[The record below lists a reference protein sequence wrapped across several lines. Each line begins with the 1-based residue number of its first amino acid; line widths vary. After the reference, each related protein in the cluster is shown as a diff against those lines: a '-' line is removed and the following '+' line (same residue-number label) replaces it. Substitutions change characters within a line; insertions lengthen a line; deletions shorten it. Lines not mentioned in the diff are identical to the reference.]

1 MNDKKLGENASTLY
15 GAPEYA
21 AWDAER
27 TYRQYDRVSVDGAIY
42 AAKKPSKGVE
52 PFGDDGSNWQF
63 MDGTAHVAGDCFT
76 VDKGNG
82 GAVKVSASA
91 VNGGTA
97 ISVGKSD
104 GANTVSADIATA
116 GSLGVVKI
124 GTGLNIDENGTVT
137 ANIPVADEHKIGSTN
152 GIAPFYVDQN
162 ESGTTVI
169 TGKSLVSSATA
180 EVQQDSEYEYSVNVP
195 NATDAKVGVVKP
207 DGDSITADEDGTI
220 HATPYALPV
229 ASADTLG
236 GVKVGAGLS
245 VDESGVLSASGGDEW
260 VKLDVVAT
268 SNYGFTGE
276 VYKKGNILKICAA
289 NRGTTTLDVNYG
301 NLTTVIEFDLS
312 PVVDTKQFSNAN
324 RYYSNYISFYT
335 STSSNPIYPYLQIRG
350 NDARTAATAV
360 INAPAYS
367 NISVPPNCSITC
379 FAILN

>member
-1 MNDKKLGENASTLY
+1 MDNNKLGENASTLY

-27 TYRQYDRVSVDGAIY
+27 EYKQYDRVSVDGAIY

-52 PFGDDGSNWQF
+52 PFADDGSNWQF
-63 MDGTAHVAGDCFT
+63 MEGTAHVAGDCFT
-76 VDKGNG
+76 VTKGNG
-82 GAVKVSASA
+82 GAAEVSASA
-91 VNGGTA
+91 INGGTA
-97 ISVGKSD
+97 ISVSK
-104 GANTVSADIATA
+104 GAGVNTVSADIATA
-116 GSLGVVKI
+116 GGLGVVKI

-236 GVKVGAGLS
+236 GVKVGSGLS
-245 VDESGVLSASGGDEW
+245 VNESGVLDTNITFDSA
-260 VKLDVVAT
+260 
-268 SNYGFTGE
+268 TG
-276 VYKKGNILKICAA
+276 ILH
-289 NRGTTTLDVNYG
+289 
-301 NLTTVIEFDLS
+301 
-312 PVVDTKQFSNAN
+312 
-324 RYYSNYISFYT
+324 
-335 STSSNPIYPYLQIRG
+335 
-350 NDARTAATAV
+350 
-360 INAPAYS
+360 IN
-367 NISVPPNCSITC
+367 
-379 FAILN
+379 